1 MKKTIII
8 LLLCLAAVPAFI
20 SCKKDDV
27 PMVGYHYSLTNTKWK
42 SSYSTSEPQVSLNFV
57 TKNQVHIF
65 IGDVKHTYIPFTLD
79 GDNIIFQRHQSS
91 TVTLTDGDKS
101 AVVTYTYEDATI
113 YSDKKIKLYLTA
125 TVNSNPDN
133 LYVREGRF
141 SVTCKKQ

>member
-1 MKKTIII
+1 
-8 LLLCLAAVPAFI
+8 VPE
-20 SCKKDDV
+20 
-27 PMVGYHYSLTNTKWK
+27 VGSSSSLIGTKWMSDY
-42 SSYSTSEPQVSLNFV
+42 SSSKPRVSLNFV

-113 YSDKKIKLYLTA
+113 YNYKIELYLTA

-141 SVTCKKQ
+141 SVTCKK